1 MVAYQKWSASLILLI
16 SSIPLGVTLYF
27 ANKVRSF
34 INQMKKTRYITKSAE
49 SLLYNYRYIIRKLKK
64 SFLQPTGTKFSLN
77 DLFTGI
83 EWNHFEKKDRLLAGR
98 NFFALVEDKKIS
110 DVESNGKTSGN
121 KQIYIKK

>member
-1 MVAYQKWSASLILLI
+1 MINDIINVIGGQKKSMNIIGEAKKRI
-16 SSIPLGVTLYF
+16 SSL
-27 ANKVRSF
+27 
-34 INQMKKTRYITKSAE
+34 
-49 SLLYNYRYIIRKLKK
+49 
-64 SFLQPTGTKFSLN
+64 PTGTQFSLN

-83 EWNHFEKKDRLLAGR
+83 EWNNFEKKDRLLAGR

>member
-1 MVAYQKWSASLILLI
+1 MINNIINVIVGQKKRINIIGEAKKRI
-16 SSIPLGVTLYF
+16 SSL
-27 ANKVRSF
+27 
-34 INQMKKTRYITKSAE
+34 
-49 SLLYNYRYIIRKLKK
+49 
-64 SFLQPTGTKFSLN
+64 PTGTQFSLN